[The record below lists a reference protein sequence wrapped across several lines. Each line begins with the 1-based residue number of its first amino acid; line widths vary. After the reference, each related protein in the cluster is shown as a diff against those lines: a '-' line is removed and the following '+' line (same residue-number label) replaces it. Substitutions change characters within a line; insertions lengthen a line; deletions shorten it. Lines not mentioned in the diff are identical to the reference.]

1 MGNAPSTISKSQ
13 SATIRANKSDII
25 EKMKSNTMSN
35 IQNVQKSVINNM
47 ASPDKMNSAIISAN
61 DNMEQI
67 LAATFTAN
75 KQIARGGKQLTKDD
89 LISILLFIQTVQ
101 SGRNCFNTIENYKI
115 LNCEDIIN
123 VIRTIVYDP
132 IAVKKVISVS
142 CSSAVAQQTQPS
154 IGNKNTNNAI
164 VRYNA

>member
-1 MGNAPSTISKSQ
+1 
-13 SATIRANKSDII
+13 
-25 EKMKSNTMSN
+25 MSN

-61 DNMEQI
+61 DNMEKI

-75 KQIARGGKQLTKDD
+75 KQMARGGKQLTKDD

-132 IAVKKVISVS
+132 VAVKKAISVS
-142 CSSAVAQQTQPS
+142 CSTAVAQQTQPS
-154 IGNKNTNNAI
+154 IGNKTTSNAI
-164 VRYNA
+164 VRYTA